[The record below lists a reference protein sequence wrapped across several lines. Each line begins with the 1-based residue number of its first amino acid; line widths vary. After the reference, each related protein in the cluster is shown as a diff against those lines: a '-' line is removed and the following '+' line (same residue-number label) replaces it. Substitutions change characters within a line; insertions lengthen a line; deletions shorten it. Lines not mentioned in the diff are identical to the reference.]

1 FLTLSTTLTVSCCSM
16 AEVVYW
22 YVLGDDQQQLGP
34 YTSYELQHPTGKLFT
49 IELNYVHDAFACITY
64 NGEKLVDYVHDAF
77 LVGTYNQSYSV
88 SIHPLND
95 SAQWLPGGGPV
106 F

>member
-1 FLTLSTTLTVSCCSM
+1 MVKWAMRPLH
-16 AEVVYW
+16 YQRP
-22 YVLGDDQQQLGP
+22 D
-34 YTSYELQHPTGKLFT
+34 YEADPTGKLFT